1 MINRAGVFES
11 FVPME
16 CMLCPAE
23 DWSEDGTLPGWT
35 LTKNMGGEDSDLC
48 RRCTAEIQ

>member
-16 CMLCPAE
+16 STLFPAE
-23 DWSEDGTLPGWT
+23 DWSADGTLPGWT